1 MSKSDAGQ
9 NLEDLGGDI
18 GKIIGAALFKAG
30 HELKNKAIP
39 LTPLDT
45 GALRRSLNVGLPK
58 VQGGTITVEVGADG
72 RSAPYALAVHERTGA
87 INYSEPGTGAKYLE
101 RPFNDMQGE
110 IGEMIASE
118 VETAIRKRF

>member
-1 MSKSDAGQ
+1 MSKVPA
-9 NLEDLGGDI
+9 
-18 GKIIGAALFKAG
+18 
-30 HELKNKAIP
+30 
-39 LTPLDT
+39 
-45 GALRRSLNVGLPK
+45 V
-58 VQGGTITVEVGADG
+58 
-72 RSAPYALAVHERTGA
+72 ALAVHERTGA